1 MTFGVLRGCAPYA
14 CVSSVVVI
22 GIEMD
27 SIQHGGPRTSQGV
40 FLRMPLR
47 WLFPEPA
54 RDFSARP
61 RPVITRPRN
70 GKGDDDGMENSWGFD
85 THGRHNVARFSI
97 LEAVTQATTSPAMA
111 GLQR

>member
-1 MTFGVLRGCAPYA
+1 MPPPPVIG
-14 CVSSVVVI
+14 SVVAI
-22 GIEMD
+22 GIGTD

-40 FLRMPLR
+40 FPRMPLR

-54 RDFSARP
+54 RDFLARP

-70 GKGDDDGMENSWGFD
+70 GKGDDDGMENSWGFN
-85 THGRHNVARFSI
+85 THGRHNVAHFST